1 MTYKPNT
8 LNNCLRCQSA
18 QVTALATQV
27 VCHSASKY
35 LAVHTI
41 VHDIYKTVQGEGEG
55 NAHAHTVVEA
65 NRIEALSRALKICD
79 VVWVAMTAVGREGGA

>member
-35 LAVHTI
+35 LAVHVL
-41 VHDIYKTVQGEGEG
+41 VHDLYKTVQGEG

-79 VVWVAMTAVGREGGA
+79 AVQIAMTQPA